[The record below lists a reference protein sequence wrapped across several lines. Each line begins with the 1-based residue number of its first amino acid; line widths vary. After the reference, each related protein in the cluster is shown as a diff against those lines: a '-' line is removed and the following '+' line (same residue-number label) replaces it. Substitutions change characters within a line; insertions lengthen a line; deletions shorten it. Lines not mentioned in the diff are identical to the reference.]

1 MSELKIDSHQ
11 HFWKYHPN
19 IHQWMDA
26 SMEIIKTDFLAG
38 DLFPLLQKNNIDG
51 CIAVQADQSEAE
63 TLFLLGLAKEHRFIK
78 GVVGWLDLCSE
89 DIDKK
94 LEEYSKYEVLK
105 GLRHVVQD
113 EPDKNFMLRPN
124 FKNGISLLGK
134 YNLAYDILIY
144 QEQLPA
150 ALELVKTF
158 PEQAFVLDHM
168 AKPVI
173 DGKVD
178 PVWASY
184 ISELGKHK
192 NVHCKVSG
200 MVTETKWGTWQKN
213 DFVPYLDQVFGSF
226 GPDKILFGSD
236 WPVCL
241 LSAQYHEVVDIVEN
255 YLVHLPSTVRKKVM
269 GLNAIKFY
277 NLNL

>member
-19 IHQWMDA
+19 IHGWMDS
-26 SMEIIKTDFLAG
+26 SMEIIKKDFLAA

-51 CIAVQADQSEAE
+51 CIAVQTGQSETE
-63 TLFLLGLAKEHRFIK
+63 TLFLLNLAKEHKFIK
-78 GVVGWLDLCSE
+78 GVVGWLDLCAE
-89 DIDKK
+89 NIGEK
-94 LEEYSKYEVLK
+94 LEEYSKYEALK
-105 GLRHVVQD
+105 GLRHIVQD
-113 EPDKNFMLRPN
+113 EPEKNFMLRPN
-124 FKNGISLLGK
+124 FKNGISLLRK
-134 YNLAYDILIY
+134 YNLTYDILIY
-144 QEQLPA
+144 PKQLPA

-173 DGKVD
+173 DGKID

-184 ISELGKHK
+184 ISELGEQE
-192 NVHCKVSG
+192 NVHCKISG
-200 MVTETKWGTWQKN
+200 MVTETKWGAWSTN
-213 DFVPYLDQVFGSF
+213 DFVPYLDKVFESF
-226 GPDKILFGSD
+226 GPDRILFGSD

-241 LSAQYHEVVDIVEN
+241 LSGQYHEVVDIVEN
-255 YLVHLPSTVRKKVM
+255 YLVHLPSAVRKKVM

-277 NLNL
+277 SLKL